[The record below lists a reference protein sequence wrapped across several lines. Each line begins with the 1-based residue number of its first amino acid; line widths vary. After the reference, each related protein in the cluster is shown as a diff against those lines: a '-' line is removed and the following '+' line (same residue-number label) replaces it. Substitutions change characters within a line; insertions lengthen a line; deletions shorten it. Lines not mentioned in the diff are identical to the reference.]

1 MAFPLGTEL
10 AYDQITVTKKTNKR
24 TRCKHHNF
32 RCFFQH
38 LETELAQAP
47 NEIRRLFHGRGRRF
61 EGLEQITCDW
71 LQGQLIINLFKEVD
85 DAFLAELK
93 SGLNALA
100 QSQLWADKQGRTMV
114 LQHRYADG
122 APSEVL
128 VGELDARPVVE
139 ESGLKYQLDIGRNQ
153 NFGLFLDMRYGRDWV
168 RENAKHKNVL
178 NLFAYTCGFSVAA
191 IAGGA
196 DKVVNV
202 DMAKASLSKGREN
215 HKLNGHNINQV
226 SFMGHDIFKSWGKI
240 KKSGQYDLIII
251 DPPSFQKGSFALT
264 KDYKKILRRLPD
276 LLAEGGQVMACVNS
290 PSVTSDFLIESMKEE
305 APELTFRERLDNPPE
320 FMDVDSEAALKVL
333 LFSEKQ

>member
-1 MAFPLGTEL
+1 MQASQLPL
-10 AYDQITVTKKTNKR
+10 
-24 TRCKHHNF
+24 
-32 RCFFQH
+32 FFQH

-168 RENAKHKNVL
+168 RENAKHK
-178 NLFAYTCGFSVAA
+178 TCLTCLLTPVAFLSLPLRVA
-191 IAGGA
+191 QIKWLTSTWQKRRCL
-196 DKVVNV
+196 KVV
-202 DMAKASLSKGREN
+202 R
-215 HKLNGHNINQV
+215 
-226 SFMGHDIFKSWGKI
+226 
-240 KKSGQYDLIII
+240 
-251 DPPSFQKGSFALT
+251 T
-264 KDYKKILRRLPD
+264 
-276 LLAEGGQVMACVNS
+276 
-290 PSVTSDFLIESMKEE
+290 TS
-305 APELTFRERLDNPPE
+305 
-320 FMDVDSEAALKVL
+320 
-333 LFSEKQ
+333 

>member
-1 MAFPLGTEL
+1 MQASQLPL
-10 AYDQITVTKKTNKR
+10 
-24 TRCKHHNF
+24 
-32 RCFFQH
+32 FFQH

-153 NFGLFLDMRYGRDWV
+153 N
-168 RENAKHKNVL
+168 
-178 NLFAYTCGFSVAA
+178 
-191 IAGGA
+191 
-196 DKVVNV
+196 
-202 DMAKASLSKGREN
+202 
-215 HKLNGHNINQV
+215 
-226 SFMGHDIFKSWGKI
+226 
-240 KKSGQYDLIII
+240 
-251 DPPSFQKGSFALT
+251 
-264 KDYKKILRRLPD
+264 
-276 LLAEGGQVMACVNS
+276 
-290 PSVTSDFLIESMKEE
+290 
-305 APELTFRERLDNPPE
+305 
-320 FMDVDSEAALKVL
+320 
-333 LFSEKQ
+333 